1 MGPYGPLVFV
11 FRGNRDLDVQRRL
24 AVREP
29 LTEQSR
35 RLPVIRFSSSSSSSS
50 SSSGYEKR
58 QILSRKFQKSK

>member
-35 RLPVIRFSSSSSSSS
+35 RLPVIRFSSSSSS
-50 SSSGYEKR
+50 GYEKR
-58 QILSRKFQKSK
+58 QILSRKFQKSKQ

>member
-35 RLPVIRFSSSSSSSS
+35 RLPVIRFSSSSSSSE
-50 SSSGYEKR
+50 YEKR
-58 QILSRKFQKSK
+58 QILSRKFQKSKQ

>member
-35 RLPVIRFSSSSSSSS
+35 RLPVIRFSSSSSSSE
-50 SSSGYEKR
+50 YEKR

>member
-50 SSSGYEKR
+50 GYEKR

>member
-35 RLPVIRFSSSSSSSS
+35 RLPVIRFSSSSSSS
-50 SSSGYEKR
+50 GYEKR